1 MVPWRW
7 QPKTRV
13 VTVER
18 LERWEGRGITRWAR
32 VIPKNECVIDVDGEV
47 GESQE
52 SLPRT
57 FRIESS
63 REPHLWFTCAQR
75 PSYRCGVNIRGWKC
89 DILPAGRLEF
99 IVGPG
104 KRVEDWNIPLA
115 ELPDDLLPVGPRGGS
130 PGCPHSTQQDGRWV
144 FPLYVED
151 PGGYARKIIGNELAK
166 LRHTRVGSRNHTL
179 NAAAFKFAKL
189 GEFVTVEHW
198 RALVDTANGI
208 GLDPEEV
215 HETIRSAIAVQ
226 RRHC

>member
-1 MVPWRW
+1 MAKWG
-7 QPKTRV
+7 K
-13 VTVER
+13 
-18 LERWEGRGITRWAR
+18 GRRACLGHFASRAAAR
-32 VIPKNECVIDVDGEV
+32 G
-47 GESQE
+47 
-52 SLPRT
+52 
-57 FRIESS
+57 
-63 REPHLWFTCAQR
+63 PHLWFTCAQR

-189 GEFVTVEHW
+189 GEFVTVEQW
-198 RALVDTANGI
+198 RALVDTAHAI

-215 HETIRSAIAVQ
+215 HETIRSAMQAVQ
-226 RRHC
+226 CRHSGNAFLSTTPVSNILNSPAFPRSSRPTASPP